1 MSEKYQ
7 DPNRVRR
14 FFGLLN
20 ENDIDY
26 ILIKNIDQE
35 LPARLEV
42 GKDIDIIVSDESKE
56 SFTKLMGKI
65 GRQYVHPWGKIQGW
79 TNLYGLPEFEMWR
92 LIQKENFFVDVTYR
106 LCCKSLVP
114 KTWIPLDQ
122 TIQDRAWKERRFD
135 SENGWWRLDSETEF
149 VYLIARSVFDKQTFS
164 EKYILEL
171 QSLLRIIDKN
181 VALSLLRTVFFNY
194 ADDLFDH
201 IVSENYKNIW
211 QNYITYIGY

>member
-1 MSEKYQ
+1 
-7 DPNRVRR
+7 
-14 FFGLLN
+14 
-20 ENDIDY
+20 
-26 ILIKNIDQE
+26 
-35 LPARLEV
+35 
-42 GKDIDIIVSDESKE
+42 
-56 SFTKLMGKI
+56 
-65 GRQYVHPWGKIQGW
+65 
-79 TNLYGLPEFEMWR
+79 
-92 LIQKENFFVDVTYR
+92 
-106 LCCKSLVP
+106 
-114 KTWIPLDQ
+114 LDQ